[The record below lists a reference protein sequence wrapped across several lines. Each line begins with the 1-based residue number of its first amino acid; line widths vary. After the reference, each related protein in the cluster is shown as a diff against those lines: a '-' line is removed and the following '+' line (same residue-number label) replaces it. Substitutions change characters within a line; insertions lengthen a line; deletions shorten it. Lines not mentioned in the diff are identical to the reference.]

1 MAIVLRPQIC
11 DVISPYLYLPPS
23 SSDIEDLISQLPS
36 PVVLLGDFNAHNKDW
51 GCSENDSKGKIIG
64 DLMLQH
70 NLSLLNDVSATY
82 LYPRSASH
90 CAIDLSDPSLYF
102 RFLVED
108 PQ

>member
-1 MAIVLRPQIC
+1 MVRKSVTVC
-11 DVISPYLYLPPS
+11 SVSVYLPPS
-23 SSDIEDLISQLPS
+23 SSDIENLISRLP
-36 PVVLLGDFNAHNKDW
+36 PPIVLLDDFNAHNKHW
-51 GCSENDSKGKIIG
+51 GCSKNDSKGKIIG

-82 LYPRSASH
+82 LYPRSAPH